1 MAFNP
6 NEDFRSRL
14 LAFLNDRLRTLMT
27 PDGEWTIKGF
37 IDVFKNVYAIS
48 VDTKVISKI
57 LELMLLPII
66 EQFARQ
72 HSLQIVLSQE
82 QNHYPDVSFIF
93 PGGEKVALDMKSAY
107 RTTADTISGF
117 TLGAFTG
124 YFRFRNSNKNVT
136 FPYND
141 YSKHY
146 VLGIIYSRQT
156 EEMDERRIY
165 SLDDLQKILS
175 MIKDIEFVLQEK
187 YRLATDRPGSG
198 NTKNIGSVT
207 RIQDLRDGA
216 GLFAQHGFKV
226 FDDYWMYYL
235 TNDMARQAE
244 LARPPYRNLKE
255 YFATRE
261 KRKRKK

>member
-1 MAFNP
+1 MLNSA
-6 NEDFRSRL
+6 EAFRSQL
-14 LAFLNDRLRTLMT
+14 LTFLNEHLNVLLT
-27 PDGEWTIKGF
+27 PDGEWTVKGF

-66 EQFARQ
+66 EQFAREN
-72 HSLQIVLSQE
+72 SLQMILSQE
-82 QNHYPDVSFIF
+82 QNHYPDGSFIF
-93 PGGEKVALDMKSAY
+93 PDGEKVALDMKSAY
-107 RTTADTISGF
+107 RTSADTVSGF

-124 YFRFRNSNKNVT
+124 YFRFRKSNKNVT
-136 FPYND
+136 FPYDD

-146 VLGIIYSRQT
+146 VLGIIYSRQS
-156 EEMDERRIY
+156 EMLDERRIY

-175 MIKDIEFVLQEK
+175 MIKDIEFILQEK
-187 YRLATDRPGSG
+187 YRVAIDRPGSG

-207 RIQDLRDGA
+207 RVQDLRDGTGPFTQYGA
-216 GLFAQHGFKV
+216 RV
-226 FDDYWMYYL
+226 FDNYWMYYL

-255 YFATRE
+255 YFAKRE
-261 KRKRKK
+261 RRKRE